1 MQKKKRDRVNRILI
15 EMIKSMMMTG
25 RKEGTGEREQVVER
39 LLSMGLTSAQ
49 LQEAMVGQQR
59 NSGVSGASFG
69 CLSSDSADK
78 KHH

>member
-1 MQKKKRDRVNRILI
+1 
-15 EMIKSMMMTG
+15 MIKKYDDDGS
-25 RKEGTGEREQVVER
+25 KEGTGEREQVVRR

-59 NSGVSGASFG
+59 NSGVSGASLC